1 MKKMIFLIA
10 TVVVFSLTVSAQDS
24 SSFNEYYGKYKFA
37 EGSPVTEVEIVWQ
50 DNTIS
55 VTSDMGTSAMKNTG
69 IDTFDMDYMG
79 GSIIFSRDSA
89 TQQVKGL
96 TIVVSGMELVATR
109 EIETTPATGTSRIK
123 IVMKKEDLF
132 SLN

>member
-1 MKKMIFLIA
+1 MKKMILLLA
-10 TVVVFSLTVSAQDS
+10 TVVIFTLTVSAQDS
-24 SSFNEYYGKYKFA
+24 TSFKEYYGKYKFV

-50 DNTIS
+50 DNTIT
-55 VTSDMGTSAMKNTG
+55 VISDMATSIMKKAG
-69 IDTFDMDYMG
+69 VDSFDIDYMG

-96 TIVVSGMELVATR
+96 TIFVSGMELVAAR
-109 EIETTPATGTSRIK
+109 EAVMGTSRIK
-123 IVMKKEDLF
+123 VLVKKEELF